1 MDMQHLM
8 HLTLKYKRR
17 LTDFFKSV
25 FFSDTLEA
33 YLIPVYL
40 PKRRD
45 LLSASKSSNLF
56 KFPSAIPHINI
67 FVYFH
72 IFLYIHTHIY
82 MTFPHLPLLYFS
94 VVPLAKDK
102 DLNGFQFCFVLPFS
116 PQKSFP
122 LLRQTKSPAEHHPN
136 CPRQLDPFKL
146 NALQL
151 QVLWLNPLVR
161 GRAENVCSS
170 PTTQHITSEIQY
182 KRQFLRPE
190 SIIAIKH
197 SPPCCTEQL
206 TLMPKSSV
214 PRRLLLIQKSARFS
228 HRSNSSS
235 AKWTILCPPPD
246 CPLSRVSLTLL
257 PLLLN
262 LSLNNSASFPV
273 PFFSS
278 HIKTECTVI
287 RSTGIHAISLF
298 PDLNLIFQRL
308 ARFQSWAGGKNIMK
322 LQISWNI

>member
-1 MDMQHLM
+1 MPCNCWSYDWIHL
-8 HLTLKYKRR
+8 
-17 LTDFFKSV
+17 SGG
-25 FFSDTLEA
+25 E
-33 YLIPVYL
+33 
-40 PKRRD
+40 PK
-45 LLSASKSSNLF
+45 LSA
-56 KFPSAIPHINI
+56 P
-67 FVYFH
+67 
-72 IFLYIHTHIY
+72 
-82 MTFPHLPLLYFS
+82 
-94 VVPLAKDK
+94 
-102 DLNGFQFCFVLPFS
+102 
-116 PQKSFP
+116 
-122 LLRQTKSPAEHHPN
+122 LRQPNTSPLKSN
-136 CPRQLDPFKL
+136 I
-146 NALQL
+146 NA
-151 QVLWLNPLVR
+151 
-161 GRAENVCSS
+161 S
-170 PTTQHITSEIQY
+170 
-182 KRQFLRPE
+182 LRPE

-235 AKWTILCPPPD
+235 AKWTILCPPPH
-246 CPLSRVSLTLL
+246 CPLSQVSLTLL

-273 PFFSS
+273 LFFNS
-278 HIKTECTVI
+278 HIKIECTVI